1 MHIAYLDRFIQ
12 NRNAEHWPWWR
23 IPIKSVAPLIQQCQ
37 KHKNEPEKKSYQ
49 ENITLMG
56 RFYNGIYNKQTKI
69 LLKPT
74 KPIDQVLLH
83 KNISHSV
90 SFTGTH
96 PKCPS

>member
-23 IPIKSVAPLIQQCQ
+23 IPIKSVAPLIQQ
-37 KHKNEPEKKSYQ
+37 
-49 ENITLMG
+49 
-56 RFYNGIYNKQTKI
+56 FYNGIYNKQTKI

-74 KPIDQVLLH
+74 KLIDQVLLH